1 VPGHADVIDIPV
13 VPREPILRV
22 VVGRVL
28 LPSSQLAALANHG
41 YLAGT
46 NGCRPEAAKGAFYT
60 MSMTPE
66 EPHHH
71 EESPARDPERGSGLV
86 GFAAIKYVAI
96 VVIVIAILVFLA
108 LYVIP
113 ALTD

>member
-1 VPGHADVIDIPV
+1 
-13 VPREPILRV
+13 
-22 VVGRVL
+22 
-28 LPSSQLAALANHG
+28 
-41 YLAGT
+41 
-46 NGCRPEAAKGAFYT
+46 

-66 EPHHH
+66 PHRH
-71 EESPARDPERGSGLV
+71 EEPAAPARDPEGGSGLV

-108 LYVIP
+108 LVVIP